1 MEEKCG
7 RCRAVCRHRV
17 IVEVSGDDLLQ
28 PSSLLGKPQL
38 RQKHVWAIPTKLQ
51 AEAIIM
57 QWIDAPLWQ
66 SEIPDV
72 SLA

>member
-1 MEEKCG
+1 MQ
-7 RCRAVCRHRV
+7 
-17 IVEVSGDDLLQ
+17 DDGN
-28 PSSLLGKPQL
+28 SLLPTPKRIPWNKGKLTGAKPPL

-57 QWIDAPLWQ
+57 QWIDAPLWR